1 MVDQNPPAAIR
12 TYAITPKMSMK
23 TKSLIA
29 QLSAGLALAL
39 TSTCTA
45 RAAGEAA
52 SAAQTATLTGRVQ
65 NETTGRF
72 LNNARVTVK
81 GTNLR
86 VFTDESG
93 SYHLTSVPT
102 GMIVLEVFYT
112 GLEERQISLNAAAGQ
127 SLTEDVGLTPP
138 GARLV
143 QLDPYV
149 VGASKVMDQAA
160 IAINEQ
166 RFAPNIK
173 TVVSTGDL
181 AEQVEGN
188 VAEFL
193 KFVPGISTN
202 DTRQGGSEIAV
213 RGFPSNL
220 TEITQDGAATAN
232 APLSGNTRT
241 VSTRSTVSITN
252 VARVE
257 VLKVPTPS
265 TGADTMAGSVN
276 LVSRS
281 AFESPRQFRYQV
293 NLGGSHVD
301 LKDYVSLHKK
311 QSLWENEDIYF
322 ARPSLSFTYNH
333 PVSRNF
339 GYTLSGMYDQKGL
352 INEAY
357 LPTFNRNSPTFGSSN
372 RAPFLSGALLI
383 QAGQKGARAHAG
395 ATADWRITRNAVL
408 SAGVQ
413 TFSSFNQNGDRRI
426 SFTTGTIA
434 TPTVAGGVPG
444 RFTEETTIG
453 AMGRGAISFTN
464 NAQVQNYAGTRENF
478 RYKLDNGDWKIDA
491 QTAQSSA
498 RFWYRTLPDRGTVRN
513 VTASTTIPLRV
524 EFHDIDPVKG
534 PGKVTVFDNNNQVVN
549 PSDPGIH
556 GLTAISG
563 VSILAADVRD
573 DVSSYNLDLRRKLGF
588 LSMPA
593 SVQVGGVRR
602 TRDRRRDSRPSDY
615 TYNGPGGSKVSTP
628 FTIPDVKLFDQTYT
642 LVSPNRVAELWE
654 RDPSQ
659 FFQTPTQ
666 IGTSESQR
674 VQNTERIK
682 ETADAL
688 YFQAEFRLLGDR
700 LNVLTGVRYE
710 RTSSV
715 GAGALGTPNDV
726 YVRNADGSFA
736 LTPARARIRKP
747 EAGAVGSLE
756 EVKFIFHELASHSQ
770 RTYDGYYPS
779 LHFTYTIADGFLA
792 RAAYARTYGRPNFS
806 FIIPRTDINEAL
818 DTGGAVVGGTLTVRN
833 PGLLPWTADN
843 YDLSLE
849 YYTKQGGVFGAGAF
863 RKDVT
868 NFFGAET
875 RDATPDDLR
884 AVGLD
889 PGGLGWRVVT
899 TSNVGDARIEGVELN
914 MNQSLRP
921 LDRWLGGWGSN
932 FRVFAN
938 ITKIKLTGDRTADF
952 SGFVP
957 TSANWGVQYTRK
969 RFDGSLKWNYKS
981 AWNVSA
987 LTGLGAN
994 AFSYVPARTHL
1005 DVNLGYS
1012 LRPNL
1017 ALFVQLRNVTRVF
1030 QEVLQR
1036 SDELPVYARETNFA
1050 RWEGVS
1056 TNVGIKGSF

>member
-1 MVDQNPPAAIR
+1 
-12 TYAITPKMSMK
+12 MK
-23 TKSLIA
+23 AKSLVA
-29 QLSAGLALAL
+29 LGSAWMVLALAP
-39 TSTCTA
+39 A
-45 RAAGEAA
+45 YIVQAA
-52 SAAQTATLTGRVQ
+52 SGTEVAVLPASITGRVQ

-72 LNNARVTVK
+72 LNNARVTVR

-86 VFTDESG
+86 VFTDETG
-93 SYHLTSVPT
+93 SYYLTNVPA
-102 GMIVLEVFYT
+102 GPVVLEVLYT
-112 GLEERQISLNAAAGQ
+112 GLDERQISLNVAPGQ
-127 SLTEDVGLTPP
+127 SIVEDVKLTAP
-138 GARLV
+138 GVRPV

-149 VGASKVMDQAA
+149 VGASKVMDQAT

-181 AEQVEGN
+181 GEQVEGN

-220 TEITQDGAATAN
+220 TEITQDGTATAN
-232 APLSGNTRT
+232 APLAGNTRT

-293 NLGGSHVD
+293 NLGGSHTD
-301 LKDYVSLHKK
+301 IKDYVSLHKK
-311 QSLWENEDIYF
+311 KSLWEDEDIYF
-322 ARPSLSFTYNH
+322 ARPSMSFTYNH
-333 PVSRNF
+333 PVSRTF

-383 QAGQKGARAHAG
+383 ETGQKGARAHAG
-395 ATADWRITRNAVL
+395 ATADWRVAPNSVL

-426 SFTTGTIA
+426 SFTTGT
-434 TPTVAGGVPG
+434 TNVPTVTGGVQG
-444 RFTEETTIG
+444 RFTEDTTIG
-453 AMGRGAISFTN
+453 ATGRGAVSFTN
-464 NAQVQNYAGTRENF
+464 NNQVQNYAGTRENV
-478 RYKLDNGDWKIDA
+478 RYKFDNGDWKLDL

-513 VTASTTIPLRV
+513 VTASTTTPLRV
-524 EFHDIDPVKG
+524 EFHDIDPVTG
-534 PGKVTVFDNNNQVVN
+534 PGKVTVFDNNNQAVN
-549 PSDPGIH
+549 PSDPSIH
-556 GLTAISG
+556 NLTAISG

-573 DVSSYNLDLRRKLGF
+573 DVSSYNLDLKRKLGF
-588 LSMPA
+588 LAMPA

-779 LHFTYTIADGFLA
+779 LHFTYTITDGFLA

-863 RKDVT
+863 RKDVK

-875 RDATPDDLR
+875 RDATPDELR
-884 AVGLD
+884 DVGLE
-889 PGGLGWRVVT
+889 PGSLGWRVVT

-914 MNQSLRP
+914 MNQSLRL
-921 LDRWLGGWGSN
+921 LDPWLSGWGGS
-932 FRVFAN
+932 FRVFGN
-938 ITKIKLTGDRTADF
+938 ITKIKLRGDRTADF
-952 SGFVP
+952 SGFIP
-957 TSANWGVQYTRK
+957 TSANWGVQFTRQ
-969 RFDGSLKWNYKS
+969 RFDASLKWNYKS

-987 LTGLGAN
+987 LSGFGAN
-994 AFSYVPARTHL
+994 GFSYVPARTHL
-1005 DVNLGYS
+1005 DVNLSYS
-1012 LRPNL
+1012 LKPNL
-1017 ALFVQLRNVTRVF
+1017 ALFVQMRNVTRVF

-1056 TNVGIKGSF
+1056 TNVGLKGSF